1 MAQDVIHSLHNP
13 RVKAL
18 ASLKSRKGRLQ
29 TGRFL
34 VEGVHLVAEAL
45 KSAAAVPTVVYDAER
60 GIPAEIMPLLAD
72 RPDTALLACAP
83 SVVAKLSETQ
93 TPQGILAEVAQRRLD
108 WESWWSRQTDRDCL
122 LLLLDEIQD
131 PGNLGTMLRT
141 AEAAGVDAVVIGRGS
156 VDLYNGKTVR
166 ATMGALF
173 RLNVFVAELVP
184 LMEQIARAG
193 GKLLVTSLDATSQPY
208 DAPLY
213 AGPVAIVIGNEAR
226 GVSPEVRQRATAC
239 VHIPLYGRAESLNA
253 AVAAGIMLYEARRQ
267 RAQQERQARGSRA
280 D

>member
-173 RLNVFVAELVP
+173 RLNVFVAELAP

-193 GKLLVTSLDATSQPY
+193 GKLLVTSLDARSQPY

-267 RAQQERQARGSRA
+267 RAQQEGQARGSRA